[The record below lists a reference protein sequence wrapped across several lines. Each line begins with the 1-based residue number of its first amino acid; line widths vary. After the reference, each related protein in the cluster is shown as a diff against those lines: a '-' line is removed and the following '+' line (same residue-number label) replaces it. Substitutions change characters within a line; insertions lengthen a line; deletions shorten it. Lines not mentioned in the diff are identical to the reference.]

1 MPYSLNI
8 VSFANNNQDKQPNKN
23 KSKLFS
29 RRRIICIVIVMLI
42 IVITLTALN
51 TKLEVTQYIIQSKNL
66 PQEFDNFKIAHI
78 SDLHANLDPALL
90 KALSENQ
97 PNAIM
102 LTGDIVDEYTQNLP
116 DVLDFLTQ
124 CTQIAPCFYV
134 IGNHE
139 YCVDDME
146 GMLKQISDCGVVVL
160 DNQIASI
167 TKGSSSIYI
176 TGICDPAFASEQ
188 AARLKLQSDLAKV
201 QPQDGYNI
209 MLFHRANMLDLLPES
224 GYDLILS
231 GHLHGGQIRLP
242 IIGGLIAP
250 NGQWMPDYSAGKYN
264 LNQNTTAIVSRGL
277 ANHIPVPR
285 IFNRYQLIFITLKC
299 E

>member
-1 MPYSLNI
+1 MNC
-8 VSFANNNQDKQPNKN
+8 

-29 RRRIICIVIVMLI
+29 RRFTICIVIIMLLVAVSLI
-42 IVITLTALN
+42 ALN
-51 TKLEVTQYIIQSKNL
+51 TNLEVTQYSIKSDSL

-78 SDLHANLDPALL
+78 SDLHANLDPALI
-90 KALSENQ
+90 KALYENQ

-102 LTGDIVDEYTQNLP
+102 FTGDTVDEYTQNFS
-116 DVLDFLTQ
+116 DVLDFLKQ

-139 YCVDDME
+139 YCLDDME
-146 GMLKQISDCGVVVL
+146 GVLKQISDCGVVVL
-160 DNQIASI
+160 ENQTARI
-167 TKGSSSIYI
+167 TRGDSSIYV
-176 TGICDPAFASEQ
+176 TGISDPAFSGEEASK
-188 AARLKLQSDLAKV
+188 LKLQSDLAKV
-201 QPQDGYNI
+201 QPQEGYNI
-209 MLFHRANMLDLLPES
+209 MLFHRANMLDQLPKS
-224 GYDLILS
+224 GYDLILT

-242 IIGGLIAP
+242 FVGGIIAP
-250 NGQWMPDYSAGKYN
+250 NGQWMPDYSAGKYD

-285 IFNRYQLIFITLKC
+285 IFNRYQLIIITLEC

>member
-1 MPYSLNI
+1 MNTVKL
-8 VSFANNNQDKQPNKN
+8 

-29 RRRIICIVIVMLI
+29 RRFVKCLIAILLIAVIILV
-42 IVITLTALN
+42 ALN
-51 TKLEVTQYIIQSKNL
+51 TDLQVTQYYILSKNL
-66 PQEFDNFKIAHI
+66 PQEFDNYKIAHI

-90 KALSENQ
+90 KALSENK

-102 LTGDIVDEYTQNLP
+102 FTGDTVDEYTQNLP
-116 DVLDFLTQ
+116 DVLDFLKQ

-139 YCVDDME
+139 YCVDDMDDV
-146 GMLKQISDCGVVVL
+146 LKQISDCGVTVL
-160 DNQIASI
+160 ENQIARI
-167 TKGSSSIYI
+167 TKGNSSIYV
-176 TGICDPAFASEQ
+176 TGISDPAFSSVEASK
-188 AARLKLQSDLAKV
+188 LKLQSDLAKV

-209 MLFHRANMLDLLPES
+209 MLFHRANMLDQLPEN

-250 NGQWMPDYSAGKYN
+250 NGDWMPEYYAGKYD
-264 LNQNTTAIVSRGL
+264 LNKNTTAIVSRGL
-277 ANHIPVPR
+277 ANQIAVPR
-285 IFNRYQLIFITLKC
+285 IFNRYQLIIITLIC

>member
-1 MPYSLNI
+1 MPHFIST
-8 VSFANNNQDKQPNKN
+8 VSHLNNNQDRQPNKN

-29 RRRIICIVIVMLI
+29 RRFAVCLVIALLI
-42 IVITLTALN
+42 IIIILMALN
-51 TKLEVTQYIIQSKNL
+51 TKLEITRYSVQSNNL

-102 LTGDIVDEYTQNLP
+102 FTGDIIDEYTQSYP
-116 DVLDFLTQ
+116 DVLDYITQ
-124 CTQIAPCFYV
+124 CAQIAPCFYV

-139 YCVDDME
+139 YCIDDME
-146 GMLKQISDCGVVVL
+146 KVLNQIAACGVVVL
-160 DNQIASI
+160 DNQIARI
-167 TKGSSSIYI
+167 TKGDSSIYI
-176 TGICDPAFASEQ
+176 TGICDPAFSSEE
-188 AARLKLQSDLAKV
+188 AAKLKLQSDLTKV

-209 MLFHRANMLDLLPES
+209 MLFHRANMLELLPKS

-242 IIGGLIAP
+242 LIGGLIAP
-250 NGQWMPDYSAGKYN
+250 NGQWMPDYSSGKYA

-277 ANHIPVPR
+277 ANHISVPR